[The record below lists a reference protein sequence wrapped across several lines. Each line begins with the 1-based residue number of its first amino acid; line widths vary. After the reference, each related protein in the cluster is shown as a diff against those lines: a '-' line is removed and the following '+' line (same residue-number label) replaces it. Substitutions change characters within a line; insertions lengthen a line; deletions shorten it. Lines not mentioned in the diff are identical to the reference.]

1 MTETLEK
8 ALAQVVA
15 LTPDKQDTI
24 GNIILEEI
32 KDDELWDKQFKE
44 SQSQLSKIAAK
55 VKSDIKAGKIQQKGF
70 AELWFHTLLMTSFD
84 CFLFCQKM

>member
-8 ALAQVVA
+8 ALALVVA

-70 AELWFHTLLMTSFD
+70 AEL
-84 CFLFCQKM
+84 

>member
-8 ALAQVVA
+8 AWAQVVA
-15 LTPDKQDTI
+15 LTPDKQDAI

-70 AELWFHTLLMTSFD
+70 AEL
-84 CFLFCQKM
+84 

>member
-70 AELWFHTLLMTSFD
+70 AEL
-84 CFLFCQKM
+84 

>member
-8 ALAQVVA
+8 ALALVVA

-55 VKSDIKAGKIQQKGF
+55 VKSDIKAGKIQQKGI
-70 AELWFHTLLMTSFD
+70 AEM
-84 CFLFCQKM
+84 

>member
-8 ALAQVVA
+8 AWEQVVA
-15 LTPDKQDTI
+15 LTPDKQDAI

-70 AELWFHTLLMTSFD
+70 AEL
-84 CFLFCQKM
+84 

>member
-8 ALAQVVA
+8 AWAQVVA
-15 LTPDKQDTI
+15 LTPDKQDAI

-55 VKSDIKAGKIQQKGF
+55 VKSDIKAGEIQQKGF
-70 AELWFHTLLMTSFD
+70 AEL
-84 CFLFCQKM
+84 